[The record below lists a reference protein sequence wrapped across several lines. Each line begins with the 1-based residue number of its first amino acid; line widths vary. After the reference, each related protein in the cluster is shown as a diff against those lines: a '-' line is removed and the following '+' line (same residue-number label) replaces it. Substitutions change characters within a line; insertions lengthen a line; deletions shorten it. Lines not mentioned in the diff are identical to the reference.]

1 MAKARKLKVFQAH
14 FGFYDTIVAAP
25 SQAAAL
31 RAWGVHR
38 NVFADGH
45 AKLTTDEAAVAAATA
60 QPEMVL
66 KRPVG
71 SDGPFEFEAT
81 LLPELPDLPP
91 KKATRSTAKPAA
103 KETRNATKPA
113 TKETRSTAKPA
124 AKKAPPPPRPD
135 RSLLSKAEAAL
146 RAVDERRRAEEAA
159 LGERQAALDA
169 EKVAAQASYV
179 EARRAA
185 AAQIAKALVAYRKAG
200 GRE

>member
-31 RAWGVHR
+31 QAWGVHR

-45 AKLTTDEAAVAAATA
+45 ARLTTDEAAVAAATA
-60 QPEMVL
+60 HPEIVL

-71 SDGPFEFEAT
+71 SDGPFEVEPT
-81 LLPELPDLPP
+81 LLPELPDVPL
-91 KKATRSTAKPAA
+91 KKATR
-103 KETRNATKPA
+103 NA
-113 TKETRSTAKPA
+113 AKPA
-124 AKKAPPPPRPD
+124 AKKATRSGGKPAAKKAPLPPPPPSPD
-135 RSLLSKAEAAL
+135 RSFLSKAEAAL
-146 RAVDERRRAEEAA
+146 HAVDERRRAEETAF
-159 LGERQAALDA
+159 GERQAALDA

-185 AAQIAKALVAYRKAG
+185 TAQVAKALEAYRKAG
-200 GRE
+200 GRD

>member
-14 FGFYDTIVAAP
+14 FGFFDTIVAAP

-31 RAWGVHR
+31 QAWGVHR

-60 QPEMVL
+60 HPETVL

-71 SDGPFEFEAT
+71 SDGPFEVEPT
-81 LLPELPDLPP
+81 LLPEIPDVPS
-91 KKATRSTAKPAA
+91 KKATRKA
-103 KETRNATKPA
+103 
-113 TKETRSTAKPA
+113 AKPA
-124 AKKAPPPPRPD
+124 AKKPPPPPPD
-135 RSLLSKAEAAL
+135 RSFLSKAEATL
-146 RAVDERRRAEEAA
+146 RAVDERRRAEGAA
-159 LGERQAALDA
+159 LDERQAALDA

-185 AAQIAKALVAYRKAG
+185 TAQVAKALAAYRKAG
-200 GRE
+200 GRD